1 MGIIGNRDSDNAAK
15 FRMDA
20 GGTQSGQPSRVRAT
34 GHVRHGV
41 GRHVGRWLGVLVCL
55 VVTASPVAGATESP
69 TAPPGMANGGE
80 ATVTDIVDGDT
91 VWLDTGVQVR
101 LTGIQAPKLALGRV
115 GFEDWPLADDAKR
128 ALTDLALGRQVT
140 LLFDGQREDRH
151 GRILAH
157 LVRDDDVWLQGAM
170 VAAGMARAYSFADNR
185 IAASVLLA
193 IEAQAQGGRLG
204 IWAHPYYA
212 IRRPEQTD
220 TLIDS
225 FQIVEGRVQAADRVR
240 NRVYLNF
247 GTNWR
252 DDFTVSVATRDVDV
266 FTAAGIDLLDLEGR
280 TVRVRGWLNR
290 RNGPM
295 IEIDHP
301 EQIEIVEDR

>member
-1 MGIIGNRDSDNAAK
+1 M
-15 FRMDA
+15 
-20 GGTQSGQPSRVRAT
+20 
-34 GHVRHGV
+34 
-41 GRHVGRWLGVLVCL
+41 
-55 VVTASPVAGATESP
+55 
-69 TAPPGMANGGE
+69 
-80 ATVTDIVDGDT
+80 TDIVDGDT

-115 GFEDWPLADDAKR
+115 GFEDWPLAHDAKR
-128 ALTDLALGRQVT
+128 ALTDLALGRRLA

-151 GRILAH
+151 GRVLAH
-157 LVRDDDVWLQGAM
+157 LVRDDGVWLQGAM

-185 IAASVLLA
+185 IAATALLA
-193 IEAQAQGGRLG
+193 IEAQARGDRLG

-212 IRRPEQTD
+212 IRRPDQTD
-220 TLIDS
+220 ALIDS
-225 FQIVEGRVQAADRVR
+225 FQIVEGRVEAADRVR
-240 NRVYLNF
+240 DRIYLNF
-247 GTNWR
+247 GKNWR

-280 TVRVRGWLNR
+280 TVRARGWLNR